1 MYVCIYVEECCL
13 PSVGCWSILIMVLPS
28 AFVFLR
34 VDCECN
40 LPSFLATVFREAS
53 AFNGDLNQWDVA
65 TVTDMGGSKSIRIVE
80 NDLTWF
86 ELMLLWL
93 EVSVWGLGWC

>member
-1 MYVCIYVEECCL
+1 MEECS
-13 PSVGCWSILIMVLPS
+13 PSFGLFGSFDQGSSFRLL
-28 AFVFLR
+28 FLR

-80 NDLTWF
+80 NDLT
-86 ELMLLWL
+86 
-93 EVSVWGLGWC
+93 